1 MFAGGL
7 GGREGITIRHQ
18 RLAADNLLCLVSEL
32 YYGHS
37 DYVSLHDAM
46 KSTRDEKRKEEL
58 KGDLEKRDAATSARD
73 KQDEADDR
81 EFAEQE
87 LADESRRRGEQVVSA
102 MRAAPTDLHVQVN
115 GCDALISGLWWRAR
129 APADAG
135 AIEVATAALGRF
147 PASGWLQ
154 SCQRIVDRAR
164 GYCDGSGGIMH
175 IDPDSCA
182 WHLGGTVSGEPTQV
196 HRCERDER
204 HKDVGLSDDPT
215 CHGACFGCA
224 AAQVVVAMEA
234 APTESAVQL
243 NGCRTLGSNRTS
255 AGRADAVGAGGVA
268 LATAALARFPADDDV
283 QESCHHALLILGPC
297 ASADCAHG
305 TCSQVDLCSGD
316 TVMPSLCDG
325 HLDMGKKWSGDE
337 LWSGVYALD
346 DVRTCECDS
355 LFWTNSGQSNRL
367 PCDTHSAAF
376 YAITVPAVLV
386 AGICTAI
393 GRNLMKQRRTKPK
406 WLSGNANLLPGGST
420 PNPAAV
426 ASAPLC
432 FNCGELGHAAR
443 DCPN

>member
-1 MFAGGL
+1 
-7 GGREGITIRHQ
+7 
-18 RLAADNLLCLVSEL
+18 
-32 YYGHS
+32 
-37 DYVSLHDAM
+37 
-46 KSTRDEKRKEEL
+46 
-58 KGDLEKRDAATSARD
+58 
-73 KQDEADDR
+73 
-81 EFAEQE
+81 
-87 LADESRRRGEQVVSA
+87 
-102 MRAAPTDLHVQVN
+102 
-115 GCDALISGLWWRAR
+115 
-129 APADAG
+129 
-135 AIEVATAALGRF
+135 
-147 PASGWLQ
+147 
-154 SCQRIVDRAR
+154 
-164 GYCDGSGGIMH
+164 MH
-175 IDPDSCA
+175 IDPYICA
-182 WHLGGTVSGEPTQV
+182 WHVGGTVSGELTQV

-224 AAQVVVAMEA
+224 AAQVVAAMEA

-283 QESCHHALLILGPC
+283 QESCHHALLILDPC

-393 GRNLMKQRRTKPK
+393 GCNLMKQRRTKPK